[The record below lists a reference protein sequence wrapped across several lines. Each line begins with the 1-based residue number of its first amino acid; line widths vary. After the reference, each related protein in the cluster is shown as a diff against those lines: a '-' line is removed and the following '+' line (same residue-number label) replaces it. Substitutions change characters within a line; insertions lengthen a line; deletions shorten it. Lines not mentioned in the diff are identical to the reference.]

1 MAGARARTGAELSG
15 LLVVVV
21 ELVVCGLMV
30 VVEVAPVVV
39 MVMEGLMSVIVT
51 WSLGPGSGDW
61 HLLPSLLPARG
72 RGQVARVEPP
82 LTFLALP
89 RLPGIP

>member
-1 MAGARARTGAELSG
+1 MDVEL
-15 LLVVVV
+15 V
-21 ELVVCGLMV
+21 ELVVCGLVVVVEVV

-61 HLLPSLLPARG
+61 HLLPSVQAR
-72 RGQVARVEPP
+72 RQVARVEPP

-89 RLPGIP
+89 RLPGIT